1 MSIIIFSFYPT
12 IPDSCRNG
20 NLSRPPSGMVSN
32 SNNQLDSGKPTV
44 GFIKQENPSL
54 PLSAAAA
61 TAEALHSET
70 PASATAAN
78 SITSLPQP
86 STFVSVATSL
96 TSTQTTT
103 TSNASASAAAAPRGL
118 YR

>member
-1 MSIIIFSFYPT
+1 
-12 IPDSCRNG
+12 
-20 NLSRPPSGMVSN
+20 MVSN

-54 PLSAAAA
+54 PLSAAA
-61 TAEALHSET
+61 TAEALHCET
-70 PASATAAN
+70 PVSATAAN
-78 SITSLPQP
+78 NNITSLSQP
-86 STFVSVATSL
+86 STFVSVASSL